1 MEILFRHKKLFVFRI
16 HYYLLPIRKVAAT
29 VSMCIQKSAL
39 VDFFASISTL
49 LPVENALSIRDRFQ
63 LFL

>member
-29 VSMCIQKSAL
+29 VSMCIPKSAL
-39 VDFFASISTL
+39 VDFFRIHIYLTSGRKHF
-49 LPVENALSIRDRFQ
+49 VDQ
-63 LFL
+63 G